1 MTSSLAAHVS
11 ERKLPR
17 SRQRSAGFMS
27 PHAVAGM
34 LLQAAPGLARV
45 APTRSARPHVCVAS
59 AQPRALCAS
68 RTALAGWGVAS
79 ALLPRPHAKCVRQ
92 RRAPGFRSPRAFSA
106 TLSASSEPAG
116 AAPAPESALA
126 MLKYYSAFLVFGCA
140 VNTIGP
146 MLPSLAHH
154 IGLTPLQMAPL
165 LTAKGFGGLAGS
177 FLCPLIPM
185 VRPCADRER
194 DNRRLFA
201 ESLCLQAY
209 LMPFG
214 LLSIS
219 VSFATIPVVQ
229 NLFQM
234 ALVYSFAAAVYQAV
248 RRVARFTI
256 PAHAADAP
264 SR

>member
-1 MTSSLAAHVS
+1 
-11 ERKLPR
+11 
-17 SRQRSAGFMS
+17 
-27 PHAVAGM
+27 
-34 LLQAAPGLARV
+34 
-45 APTRSARPHVCVAS
+45 
-59 AQPRALCAS
+59 
-68 RTALAGWGVAS
+68 
-79 ALLPRPHAKCVRQ
+79 
-92 RRAPGFRSPRAFSA
+92 
-106 TLSASSEPAG
+106 
-116 AAPAPESALA
+116 
-126 MLKYYSAFLVFGCA
+126 MLKYYAAFLVFGCA

-185 VRPCADRER
+185 VRPCADCKPATG
-194 DNRRLFA
+194 A

-248 RRVARFTI
+248 RRVVRST
-256 PAHAADAP
+256 PAHAAHAP
-264 SR
+264 RRSA